1 MLMRIKNT
9 VIAILFSFHFCIGF
23 AQNKSF
29 VTINWKP
36 DISEPSTN
44 LQLIEKPYFEKAF
57 YPTPS
62 SYPYYVISEIVT
74 GKVEKANIL
83 IENKNTSTVN
93 KVYSQL
99 QTTESKPIKMD
110 LKYIGKNTL
119 IQFYIPTFEKDASN
133 KKKLLSFEYSFS
145 YKRSLNKDAALKTNF
160 RSGTNSVMNSGDWYK
175 VGVTSTGIQKLSY
188 SFFTENGIVISSID
202 PRNLRIFGYSEGML
216 SESVNSNTPPTL
228 PELPIYFEGE
238 EDGSFDTNDYL
249 LFYAKAANVW
259 EWNNNSKTFSHEKHL
274 YTDTVFYWINIGT
287 ETGKRILPE
296 AEPTNP
302 LTHTFTSYENHQFY
316 EMDNTNLIKSGRVW
330 YGDYFDIVSGLTK
343 TFPFTHTNKVSN
355 ENIHFKAQ
363 FAVRSTISSG
373 NTITVKNSG
382 NTIHQTTNIGNVSS
396 QYTANYVV
404 EKTILDSFNITGINS
419 NLEFTYNQPGS
430 GSVAWLDYIEVK
442 TEAHLNLS
450 NSPLQFSQPKSV
462 GSGNISQFE
471 ISNTT
476 INTKI
481 WDITSPYD
489 VIEITSSYNDSKT
502 TFNTPTD
509 SIKSFIAFNSSGFK
523 SPFYIGKVSNQNL
536 QSLTDIEYIIITANE
551 FKSQAEELAE
561 FHMQNSNITAEVVT
575 LQEVYNEFSNGN
587 ADITAIRNFI
597 KYLYT
602 NASSDESRIKYLLL
616 FGDGN
621 YDPKNR
627 ISNETYFIPSY
638 QSANSISPT
647 ATYISDDYFGML
659 DDENGISSSSSTV
672 DIGIG
677 RFPARNTTDASGFV
691 NKVKHYVNS
700 VKMIGYDGLDGNDLK
715 STFSDW
721 KNKVLFIADDGSTA
735 DNYTSAHLTQTE
747 TIVNSVLDQDSTF
760 NIKKVYLDA
769 YNKTSTAG
777 GSRYPDVNREIRE
790 SMDKGVFFA
799 SYIGHGGE
807 GGWADEKI
815 LDVNDINSWT
825 NIDALPVF
833 LTATCEFSRY
843 DDPERVSGGEYVL
856 LNPNGGSI
864 AMITT
869 TRLVYGGISNNIGFS
884 INFFESV
891 LDELNGK
898 TPTLGDAIRLAKIL
912 SPIGT
917 NYNNRKFAL
926 LGDPAVKISYP
937 KYSVITTKINDIE
950 ISNNPDTLKA
960 LSKIKIAG
968 QIHLNNQKTN
978 LNGYVYPVVYDKIE
992 TLTTLD
998 NNNTGNFNDF
1008 KSRKSI
1014 LYKGIASVTN
1024 GEFSFEF
1031 IVPKDINYTY
1041 GYGRISYYFAND
1053 STDGS
1058 GYTEEIIVGGSSDEA
1073 TNDEIGPVIELY
1085 MNDSN
1090 FIFGG
1095 LTDENP
1101 SIYALISDDNG
1112 INTSGTS
1119 LGHDI
1124 SAVLDEDYTNPI
1136 LLNDY
1141 YVAALNKYKNGKIIY
1156 PLSELAD
1163 GNHTLSLKVWDVN
1176 NNSGKAYTEFV
1187 VANNAKLAI
1196 NHVYNYPNPFTTKT
1210 NFLFEHNKMNENLD
1224 VLLRI
1229 YTVSGKLIKTIETNI
1244 ISLGNN
1250 QSTPME
1256 WDGLDDYGDKIGRGV
1271 YVYQLEVKTT
1281 NGETARKLEKLVI
1294 LR

>member
-1 MLMRIKNT
+1 MLRTMKNT
-9 VIAILFSFHFCIGF
+9 LIAILLSFHFCVGF
-23 AQNKSF
+23 AQKKSL
-29 VTINWKP
+29 VTINWKK
-36 DISEPSTN
+36 DVSELNTN
-44 LQLIEKPYFEKAF
+44 LQPVQKPYFEKAF
-57 YPTPS
+57 YPTS
-62 SYPYYVISEIVT
+62 NSYPYYVVSEIVT
-74 GKVEKANIL
+74 GKVEKADIL
-83 IENKNTSTVN
+83 IENKITSPVN
-93 KVYSQL
+93 RVYNLL
-99 QTTESKPIKMD
+99 QTTALDSIKID
-110 LKYIGKNTL
+110 LKYTGRKTL
-119 IQFYIPTFEKDASN
+119 VQFYVPTFEKEAAN
-133 KKKLLSFEYSFS
+133 HKKLMSFEYSFS
-145 YKRSLNKDAALKTNF
+145 YKLSTNKEEGLKTNF
-160 RSGTNSVMNSGDWYK
+160 RSGVNSVMNSGNWYK
-175 VGVTSTGIQKLSY
+175 IGVTTTGIQKLSY
-188 SFFTENGIVISSID
+188 SFFTQNGIVLNDINPKNI
-202 PRNLRIFGYSEGML
+202 RIFGYSEGML
-216 SESVNSNTPPTL
+216 SESINANTPPTL

-238 EDGSFDTNDYL
+238 DDESFDNNDYL
-249 LFYAKAANVW
+249 LFFAKAANVW
-259 EWNNNSKTFSHEKHL
+259 KWNDNSETFYHEKHL
-274 YTDTVFYWINIGT
+274 YSDTVYYWVNIGT
-287 ETGKRILPE
+287 ENGKRINNKPQTS
-296 AEPTNP
+296 EPT
-302 LTHTFTSYENHQFY
+302 THNFTTYESHSFH
-316 EMDNTNLIKSGRVW
+316 EIDNTNLIKSGRVW
-330 YGDYFDIVSGLTK
+330 YGEYFDVVSGLK
-343 TFPFTHTNKVSN
+343 KNFPFIHTNKVPDAK
-355 ENIHFKAQ
+355 IHFKAQ
-363 FAVRSTISSG
+363 FGVRSSTSSG
-373 NTITVKNSG
+373 NTITVKNDG
-382 NTIHQTTNIGNVSS
+382 TTIHQTSNISNISTH
-396 QYTANYVV
+396 YTANYVV
-404 EKTILDSFNITGINS
+404 QKTILDSFNISGTSS
-419 NLEFTYNQPGS
+419 NLEFTYNQPSS
-430 GSVAWLDYIEVK
+430 GSVAWLDYLEVK
-442 TEAHLNLS
+442 TEANLNLGS
-450 NSPLQFSQPKSV
+450 SPLQFSQPKSV
-462 GSGNISQFE
+462 GTGNISQFE
-471 ISNTT
+471 ISNTST
-476 INTKI
+476 NTKI

-489 VIEITSSYNDSKT
+489 VYEITSSYNDSKT
-502 TFNTPTD
+502 TFKTQTD

-523 SPFYIGKVSNQNL
+523 SPFYVGKVSNQNL
-536 QSLTDIEYIIITANE
+536 QSLTDIEYIIITASE

-561 FHMQNSNITAEVVT
+561 FHTQNSNLTAEVVT
-575 LQEVYNEFSNGN
+575 LQEVYNEFSNGH

-597 KYLYT
+597 RYIYT
-602 NASSDESRIKYLLL
+602 NASSEESRVKYLLL

-621 YDPKNR
+621 YDPKRR
-627 ISNETYFIPSY
+627 ISNDTYFIPSY
-638 QSANSISPT
+638 QSENSISPT
-647 ATYISDDYFGML
+647 ASYISDDYFGML

-691 NKVKHYVNS
+691 SKVKHYVNS
-700 VKMIGYDGLDGNDLK
+700 SRMVGYDGLDGNDLK
-715 STFSDW
+715 STLSDW
-721 KNKVLFIADDGSTA
+721 KNNVLFIADDGSA
-735 DNYTSAHLTQTE
+735 SDNYTSAHLTQTE
-747 TIVNSVLDQDSTF
+747 TIVNSVLEQDSTY
-760 NIKKVYLDA
+760 NVKKVYLDA
-769 YNKTSTAG
+769 YDKTSTAG

-807 GGWADEKI
+807 GGWADERI
-815 LDVNDINSWT
+815 LNINDINSWT

-884 INFFESV
+884 INFFESI
-891 LDELNGK
+891 LKDLNG
-898 TPTLGDAIRLAKIL
+898 THPSLGDAIRLAKTL
-912 SPIGT
+912 SPLGT

-926 LGDPAVKISYP
+926 LGDPAIKISYP
-937 KYSVITTKINDIE
+937 KYKVTTTAVNDVP
-950 ISNNPDTLKA
+950 ISNNSDTLKA
-960 LSKIKIAG
+960 LSKIKITG
-968 QIHLNNQKTN
+968 QVQLNSQKAN
-978 LNGYVYPVVYDKIE
+978 LNGFVYPVVYDKTQ

-998 NNNTGNFNDF
+998 NNNTGNFIDF
-1008 KSRKSI
+1008 DSRKSI

-1024 GEFSFEF
+1024 GDFSFEF

-1041 GYGRISYYFAND
+1041 GPGRISYYFAND
-1053 STDGS
+1053 SIDGS
-1058 GYTEEIIVGGSSDEA
+1058 GYTENIIVGGSSDEA
-1073 TNDEIGPVIELY
+1073 ANDETGPAIELF

-1124 SAVLDEDYTNPI
+1124 SAILDENYTTPI

-1141 YVAALNKYKNGKIIY
+1141 YVAALNNYKNGKIIY
-1156 PLSELAD
+1156 PLSELSE

-1196 NHVYNYPNPFTTKT
+1196 SHVYNYPNPFTTKT
-1210 NFLFEHNKMNENLD
+1210 NFLFEHNKMNETLD

-1256 WDGLDDYGDKIGRGV
+1256 WDGLDDFGDKIGRGV